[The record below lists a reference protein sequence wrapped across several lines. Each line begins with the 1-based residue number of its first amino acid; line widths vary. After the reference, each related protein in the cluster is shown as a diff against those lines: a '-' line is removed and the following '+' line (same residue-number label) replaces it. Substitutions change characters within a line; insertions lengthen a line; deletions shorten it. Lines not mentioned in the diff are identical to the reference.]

1 MNTMDD
7 LKQNKQ
13 NAKLA
18 VFKRLYALL
27 LLSVLISTVTLI
39 GFSYIV
45 NHANN
50 KPIWQYQWL
59 QVYQKDL
66 TSSMNEGI
74 WSIYY
79 FILFLCLMIMW
90 KPSENSS
97 EYAYHIQVAT
107 NADDV
112 EIMKRKS

>member
-18 VFKRLYALL
+18 VFKRLYTLL

-59 QVYQKDL
+59 
-66 TSSMNEGI
+66 
-74 WSIYY
+74 
-79 FILFLCLMIMW
+79 
-90 KPSENSS
+90 
-97 EYAYHIQVAT
+97 
-107 NADDV
+107 
-112 EIMKRKS
+112 

>member
-1 MNTMDD
+1 MEISVVVGMNVWIDCSIND
-7 LKQNKQ
+7 G
-13 NAKLA
+13 
-18 VFKRLYALL
+18 V
-27 LLSVLISTVTLI
+27 
-39 GFSYIV
+39 
-45 NHANN
+45 
-50 KPIWQYQWL
+50 
-59 QVYQKDL
+59 
-66 TSSMNEGI
+66 

-79 FILFLCLMIMW
+79 LLLFFFIMIMW